1 MIQLIL
7 NIKKV
12 KERADKWKNRG
23 EITRAWHDYI
33 IKNKAQL
40 GKNSTLHKTCKEEN
54 SIRLLTTGCNMTIE
68 ILSRFI

>member
-40 GKNSTLHKTCKEEN
+40 GKNSTLHKTRKEEN